1 METTDLLDLAR
12 IWTEEIGMNTAEG
25 QARYDDVLP
34 ILIDLVVSELGTAF
48 FEKNLVHRDA
58 DGVVTIVMR
67 EEVAQYQIDRVSD
80 RAKELLRSYASSPLF
95 ATAEDMFDATL
106 NDQDHDDFELVQISD
121 GTRLYVR
128 YVEKRIVGNDW
139 VRGIQSEIPGT
150 AQTVV
155 FASLKGGVGRSTAL
169 SIAAMEMCRLGKSV
183 LAVDL
188 DLEAP
193 GIGGMLL
200 KTADLPLYGALD
212 YYVEYGRS
220 SLDSEF
226 LKAMC
231 VSYSPY
237 ENSGR
242 ITVVPATGTSSLE
255 NPANVLG
262 KISRAYLESVDEQ
275 GSPKTFLDKTRDM
288 LAALSSGSGYDAIF
302 IDARAGLN
310 ESTAATIQGLGADI
324 LFFGIDTPQT
334 WEGYKY
340 FFSHMAKFKTR
351 ASLEQ
356 DWRYKIKIVHAKAL
370 DQTQALK
377 AFRDESFE
385 LFATYLYD
393 EAEENELADGLPNS
407 FSFDLDDS
415 SAPHYA
421 WPIFMSEHFFEFKPQ
436 IDSRH
441 SETTVIEP
449 VFGVFLEN
457 LKERLRVS

>member
-1 METTDLLDLAR
+1 MSA
-12 IWTEEIGMNTAEG
+12 NKVH
-25 QARYDDVLP
+25 ARYDDVLP
-34 ILIDLVVSELGTAF
+34 ILVGLVVSELGKAF
-48 FEKNLVHRDA
+48 FEQNLVYRDA
-58 DGVVTIVMR
+58 DGIVTIVMR
-67 EEVAQYQIDRVSD
+67 EEVPQDQIEKISE
-80 RAKELLRSYASSPLF
+80 RAKLLLKGYASSPLF
-95 ATAEDMFDATL
+95 VTPDDLFDITL
-106 NDQDHDDFELVQISD
+106 NDKSQDDFELVQISD
-121 GTRLYVR
+121 GSQIYVR
-128 YVEKRIVGNDW
+128 YIEKRIVGNDW
-139 VRGIQSEIPGT
+139 VRGIQSEVPGT
-150 AQTVV
+150 PQTVV

-169 SIAAMEMCRLGKSV
+169 SIAAMELCKLGKSI
-183 LAVDL
+183 LAIDL

-200 KTADLPLYGALD
+200 KADKLPIYGALD

-220 SLDSEF
+220 TLDSEF
-226 LKAMC
+226 LNGMC
-231 VSYSPY
+231 VSYNPY
-237 ENSGR
+237 ENSGQ
-242 ITVVPATGTSSLE
+242 ITVVPATGKSSLE

-275 GSPKTFLDKTRDM
+275 GATKTFLDKTRDM
-288 LAALSSGSGYDAIF
+288 LSALSKNNTYDAIF

-370 DQTQALK
+370 GHTQALK

-407 FSFDLDDS
+407 FSFDLDDNA
-415 SAPHYA
+415 APHYA
-421 WPIFMSEHFFEFKPQ
+421 WPIFMSENFFEFKPQ
-436 IDSRH
+436 IESRH
-441 SETTVIEP
+441 SDIAVIEP
-449 VFGVFLEN
+449 VFGEFLEN
-457 LKERLRVS
+457 LKERLQVL